1 MSDITDNFKHQ
12 MSDNVNSHYLIHG
25 NNILAKINDNRKIDV
40 IEKVIPQYNIFK
52 AFNNALIGYSDDII
66 AQRVDSLNVYYDY
79 LKENSYDTEYTSQ
92 SKFRSTILEEFMYY
106 IFRDFLNEK
115 KADIEDGGN
124 DVLKLG
130 SIKAYTNLYFK
141 AKNIVEFINAPQ
153 IGINQKDQD
162 FSIFRTLKLKVE
174 NKSFNTNIPII
185 SLENKTYLDKTMLE
199 GSIATAEKIK
209 SGNPYS
215 FFGIVTETYDVSFDV
230 DPAYSRIDQIY
241 VLRKSKRRDAERENE
256 PIYSEVFISLFN
268 DSKYHFER
276 DWSNIEAKMNNRGTI
291 M

>member
-1 MSDITDNFKHQ
+1 MSDITDNFKQ
-12 MSDNVNSHYLIHG
+12 QLSDDFDSCYLIHG
-25 NNILAKINDNRKIDV
+25 NNILAKIQDNRRLDVLNKI
-40 IEKVIPQYNIFK
+40 IPKYNAFK
-52 AFNNALIGYSDDII
+52 ILNNKLIGYKDEII
-66 AQRVDSLNVYYDY
+66 SQRVESLNFYYDF
-79 LKENSYDTEYTSQ
+79 LKNNSFDTVFSSQ

-106 IFRDFLNEK
+106 LFRDFLKEK
-115 KADIEDGGN
+115 KEDIEVGLN
-124 DVLKLG
+124 DFLKLG
-130 SIKAYTNLYFK
+130 SVKAYTNLYFK
-141 AKNIVEFINAPQ
+141 AKNASDFINAPK

-162 FSIFRTLKLKVE
+162 FSIYRTLKLRVE
-174 NKSFNTNIPII
+174 DQSFNTNIPII

-241 VLRKSKRRDAERENE
+241 VLRKSKRREADRNSL
-256 PIYSEVFISLFN
+256 PICSDVLIKLFN

-276 DWSNIEAKMNNRGTI
+276 EWSDIENKLNDIGTI
-291 M
+291 I